1 MNRSK
6 DWLAQAERDLKQAEW
21 NLKGEFY
28 EWSCF
33 SAQQAAEKAVKGLCE
48 ELKVE
53 GWGHA
58 ISKLLTRLQKVIT
71 VPAGLIEKAKK
82 LDRFYIPTRY
92 PNGFEQGAPMDY
104 YLRDDA
110 QEALEYAG
118 EIIDFCKKKIKPGK

>member
-6 DWLAQAERDLKQAEW
+6 DWLAQAERDLKEAEW
-21 NLKGEFY
+21 NLKGKFY

-33 SAQQAAEKAVKGLCE
+33 CAQQAAEKAVKGLCE
-48 ELKVE
+48 ELKTE

-58 ISKLLTRLQKVIT
+58 INRLLIRLQKVTTI
-71 VPAGLIEKAKK
+71 PSGLVENAKK

-104 YLRDDA
+104 YLKEDAREALKYA
-110 QEALEYAG
+110 QE
-118 EIIDFCKKKIKPGK
+118 IINFCKKKIKTGK